1 MGEVH
6 IVKEGFPPQKSGS
19 KSIRTD
25 RANERSQAR
34 FVREAFI
41 TAQLDHPNIVPIYSY
56 EQNLDGN
63 AAYTM
68 KWIKGTVPLKKF

>member
-1 MGEVH
+1 MND
-6 IVKEGFPPQKSGS
+6 P
-19 KSIRTD
+19 
-25 RANERSQAR
+25 QAR
-34 FVREAFI
+34 FVREALI

-68 KWIKGTVPLKKF
+68 KWIKGRTFEEILAETCQEIDSGRQNNQHPY